1 MAQVFEIPLS
11 GVNQTLA
18 IVLNGVSYIIR
29 LIFCQTTDA
38 SACWLLD
45 INDQNDKPIVCGI
58 PLVTGA
64 DMLEQYAYL
73 NFGFILYCFTDGNL
87 SANPTFSN
95 LGTTS
100 HLYIQYPPAPPAIAL
115 PSLTALNAIVDLN
128 RNPIMD
134 LLGNQETGLA

>member
-11 GVNQTLA
+11 SANQTLST
-18 IVLNGVSYIIR
+18 VLNGVSYIIR
-29 LIFCQTTDA
+29 LIFCQTTD
-38 SACWLLD
+38 SQACWLLD
-45 INDQNDKPIVCGI
+45 INDQNDNPIVCGI

-87 SANPTFSN
+87 SANPTFAN

-100 HLYIQYPPAPPAIAL
+100 HLQFQVP
-115 PSLTALNAIVDLN
+115 
-128 RNPIMD
+128 
-134 LLGNQETGLA
+134 

>member
-1 MAQVFEIPLS
+1 MRRRQNSFLGDMAQVFEIPLS
-11 GVNQTLA
+11 GANQTLA

-29 LIFCQTTDA
+29 LIFCQTTD
-38 SACWLLD
+38 SQACWLLD
-45 INDQNDKPIVCGI
+45 INDQNDNPIVCGI
-58 PLVTGA
+58 PLVTVA

-100 HLYIQYPPAPPAIAL
+100 HLQFQVP
-115 PSLTALNAIVDLN
+115 
-128 RNPIMD
+128 
-134 LLGNQETGLA
+134 